1 MTLIA
6 GIDVGNSTTEVVL
19 TDTAD
24 PPVPI
29 AWDRAPTRGRKGSA
43 TSWEHAAHVLQRLE
57 RASGKRAEHVVAT
70 HQIPVDTVATFVPE
84 PPVRLWPLVI
94 LTDRTGTPGRP
105 GFGLG
110 RPADLAGPPPPPGVA
125 VVVVVG
131 RDLDFRPTVVELER
145 WHGRGVDIR
154 GVALAGDEAVLV
166 ANRLSLEIPI
176 IDEVNADQALR
187 TQLLGVEVAPFGHVV
202 TRLTDPY
209 RLTTDFGFQDRDS
222 AGRLAGVLAGRRA
235 ALVGLRAGRQAPP
248 EDGAGGP
255 WVEFAAAG
263 DRVPLLPAL
272 RQIRDTDSRP
282 VAWAPERDRLLVR
295 DLFGI
300 DLGAVAAEVW
310 TRTERPG
317 AVVAAL
323 AADNAAL
330 ADPSE
335 VLGVRTGRRIS
346 LIGSETEAARFGALS
361 TPGTPATATVLDIG
375 GGTIDAMGAA
385 TDHRS
390 CAGGGDLL
398 TLSVATV
405 LDIPRGAADW
415 VKRGPAGRLS
425 GPHVL
430 VGEDG
435 ERHFLNA
442 PAGPDA
448 VGALVVAGPAGL
460 LPFHRRLE
468 PAAWRAL
475 RLKLKLEI
483 LGANVRR
490 ALSDI
495 SGRDLILVGGP
506 AGDEELLAALTG
518 ALPGMVL
525 GRGNVAGVLGNRWAV
540 AYGLTSLA
548 VRRD

>member
-43 TSWEHAAHVLQRLE
+43 TSWEHAAHVLQRME
-57 RASGKRAEHVVAT
+57 RATGQRAEHVVAT
-70 HQIPVDTVATFVPE
+70 HQVPVDTVATFVPE
-84 PPVRLWPLVI
+84 PPVQLWPLVI
-94 LTDRTGTPGRP
+94 LTDRSGTPGRP

-110 RPADLAGPPPPPGVA
+110 RPADLASPPPPPGVA

-131 RDLDFRPTVVELER
+131 RDLDFRRTVVELER

-154 GVALAGDEAVLV
+154 AVALAGDEAVLV
-166 ANRLSLEIPI
+166 ANRFGLEIPI
-176 IDEVNADQALR
+176 IDEVDAERALEA
-187 TQLLGVEVAPFGHVV
+187 QLLGVEVAPVGHGV

-209 RLTTDFGFQDRDS
+209 RLTTDFGFHDRDS
-222 AGRLAGVLAGRRA
+222 ASRLAAVLAGRRA
-235 ALVGLRAGRQAPP
+235 ALVGLAAGCQAPP
-248 EDGAGGP
+248 DDVTGGP
-255 WVEFAAAG
+255 WVEFASAG
-263 DRVPLLPAL
+263 GQIPLLPAL
-272 RQIRDTDSRP
+272 RQIRDTDSRAI
-282 VAWAPERDRLLVR
+282 AWAPVHDRLFVR

-300 DLGAVAAEVW
+300 DLGTAAAQVW
-310 TRTERPG
+310 TRTDRPG

-323 AADNAAL
+323 AADTAAL
-330 ADPSE
+330 ADPGE
-335 VLGVRTGRRIS
+335 VLGARTGRRIS
-346 LIGSETEAARFGALS
+346 LIASETEAARFGALS
-361 TPGTPATATVLDIG
+361 TPGVSATATVLDIG

-398 TLSVATV
+398 TLSVATI

-415 VKRGPAGRLS
+415 VKRGPAGRVS
-425 GPHVL
+425 GPHVF

-435 ERHFLNA
+435 ERHFLTA
-442 PAGPDA
+442 PAASDA
-448 VGALVVAGPAGL
+448 VGALVVDGPAGL

-468 PAAWRAL
+468 AAEWRAL

-483 LGANVRR
+483 LGANIRR
-490 ALSDI
+490 ALSGI
-495 SGRDLILVGGP
+495 SGRELILVGGP
-506 AGDEELLAALTG
+506 AGDEELLAALSG
-518 ALPGMVL
+518 VLPDTVL
-525 GRGNVAGVLGNRWAV
+525 GRANVAGVLGNRWAV
-540 AYGLTSLA
+540 AYGLTGLA